1 MDYQDIFVWVK
12 GLLSTKRFKHTLGVI
27 ETAVK
32 LAAAYGVNQEQARA
46 AALLHDVARDLRG
59 AELME
64 RCREFGIEADEVEQA
79 APDLLHGKLAA
90 CLAEQKFGLIDQEI
104 LQAIRFHTTGYKNM
118 STLDKIIFIAD
129 MIEPGRAYPGVDQLR
144 ESAFINL
151 NEAVRAG
158 LESTI
163 RLVLKNGQVIHP
175 ASIEARNSLLKL
187 SM

>member
-12 GLLSTKRFKHTLGVI
+12 GLLSAKRFKHTVGVI
-27 ETAVK
+27 ETAAK
-32 LAAAYGVNQEQARA
+32 LAEMYGADQQQART

-59 AELME
+59 EGLME

-90 CLAEQKFGLIDQEI
+90 CLAQQKFGLTDQGI

-129 MIEPGRAYPGVDQLR
+129 MIEPGRDFPGVDQLR
-144 ESAFINL
+144 RLAFINL
-151 NEAVRAG
+151 DEAVRAG

-163 RLVLKNGQVIHP
+163 RLVLDRGQVIHP
-175 ASIEARNSLLKL
+175 ASIEARNSLLKPPV
-187 SM
+187 